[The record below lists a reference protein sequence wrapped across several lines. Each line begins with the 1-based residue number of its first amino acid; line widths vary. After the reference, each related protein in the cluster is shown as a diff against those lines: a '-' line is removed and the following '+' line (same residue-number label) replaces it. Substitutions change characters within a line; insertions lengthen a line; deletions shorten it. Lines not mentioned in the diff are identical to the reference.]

1 MEMSSLRLQQKS
13 VERGVFLADTLLV
26 DTLTSYRRHAIK
38 LAVVTD
44 LGPEEGYAARIPGFP
59 GLLATGGTRKEALA
73 DLDDALSDWI
83 ALALKRGIGLPEFRQ
98 KRSPALSAA

>member
-1 MEMSSLRLQQKS
+1 MSPRRLPQKS
-13 VERGVFLADTLLV
+13 LERGAFPADTLLV
-26 DTLTSYRRHAIK
+26 DTLITYRKHAIK

-44 LGPEEGYAARIPGFP
+44 LGLEEGYAARIPGFP
-59 GLLATGGTRKEALA
+59 GLLSTGATKKEALA

-83 ALALKRGIGLPEFRQ
+83 ALALKRGIGLPELRQ

>member
-1 MEMSSLRLQQKS
+1 M
-13 VERGVFLADTLLV
+13 
-26 DTLTSYRRHAIK
+26 DTLTSYRKQAIK

-44 LGPEEGYAARIPGFP
+44 LGSEEGYAARIPGFP

-83 ALALKRGIGLPEFRQ
+83 ALALKRGIGLPELRQ
-98 KRSPALSAA
+98 KRSPALTAA

>member
-1 MEMSSLRLQQKS
+1 MSSLRLQQKS
-13 VERGVFLADTLLV
+13 LEWGVFLADTLLV

-38 LAVVTD
+38 LAVVTG
-44 LGPEEGYAARIPGFP
+44 LGPEGYAARIPGFP

-83 ALALKRGIGLPEFRQ
+83 ALALKRGIGLPELRQ